1 MISGFMNKIGIQDEQ
16 QDDPVACES
25 FCEDFN
31 QRITQISESKP
42 DEYMHLFHIKNLR
55 KIPKLNE
62 MNA

>member
-16 QDDPVACES
+16 QDDPVA
-25 FCEDFN
+25 CEDFN

-55 KIPKLNE
+55 KIPNLNE